1 MGEEIKK
8 TKKSLLDV
16 ASKVVDTEKK
26 TSSKKTTTAKTT
38 AKATTKAS
46 VEKNTTTKATK
57 VATKATAKVA
67 AKAVA
72 TAKTEKVETKPVE
85 KAKTKSVAKA
95 KTEVS
100 KAEPKVST
108 KSVKTVT
115 ATKSEKVS
123 ENLKTSEKETE
134 KATVK
139 ATSKI
144 VSKVEKSSVTY
155 DEDSILHLEGLE
167 HIRLRPGMYIGSLG
181 DGSNENDGI
190 YILLKEGIDNAVD
203 EFSQGFGNRIDIEI
217 KDGRVKIRDYGRGIP
232 LGKLEDCVSNVNT
245 GAKYNNSVF
254 KQAIGMNGVGI
265 KATNALSSYFRAAS
279 VRDGKMAVV
288 EYERGE
294 KKSGNVGNAKP
305 GVKNGT
311 YLEFVPDTQ
320 LFGKYQFN
328 MEMVEKRLW
337 NYAYLNPGLLIHC
350 NDKDYISENG
360 LQDLLTHEMGNS
372 NKSLYPMY
380 TYQGE
385 NLQFV
390 MTHTSSLDK
399 FVYSFVN
406 GQSTEDGG
414 THVTSFLDGFTKG
427 INDYFKKDYDEKD
440 VTGGILVALKIGL
453 DNPMFTSQT
462 KNKLGN
468 VEIRGPIIKETQVA
482 IDDWLRHNPDIAGE
496 LEDKIIRNQK
506 ARAEI
511 NNVTEKQ
518 VREAAK
524 TVSLKIPKLK
534 DCRYH
539 LQDGKK
545 GEDSMIFITEGDS
558 ATGSMVSSRN
568 VETQAIFSLRGK
580 PENMYGRKKT
590 ALFDNEELKNLTF
603 SLGVQKD
610 IESLRY
616 NKIIIAT
623 DADNDG
629 FHIRNLVMTY
639 LLLFFEELVLT
650 GHVYILE
657 TPLFRVRNKTKT
669 VYCYSEESRDKEIK
683 NLGSNAEVTRFKGLG
698 EISPSEFGQFIRPRK
713 DGDSED
719 VGMHL
724 TPVTI
729 QHLKNIPEVLSFYMG
744 KNTPERRDFIVHNLA
759 KEIDA

>member
-8 TKKSLLDV
+8 VKKSLLDV
-16 ASKVVDTEKK
+16 ASKVVDTEKRK
-26 TSSKKTTTAKTT
+26 SIKKTTTAKVATKTEAKTSAEKDTT
-38 AKATTKAS
+38 AKTTKVAAKTNTKATTKTAS
-46 VEKNTTTKATK
+46 KT
-57 VATKATAKVA
+57 VAAAKV
-67 AKAVA
+67 
-72 TAKTEKVETKPVE
+72 EKVETKPAATAKSKAAPKATVE
-85 KAKTKSVAKA
+85 VAKA
-95 KTEVS
+95 
-100 KAEPKVST
+100 A
-108 KSVKTVT
+108 
-115 ATKSEKVS
+115 
-123 ENLKTSEKETE
+123 
-134 KATVK
+134 
-139 ATSKI
+139 
-144 VSKVEKSSVTY
+144 SKVENSSVTY
-155 DEDSILHLEGLE
+155 DEDSIIHLEGLE

-190 YILLKEGIDNAVD
+190 YILLKEGIDNAID
-203 EFSQGFGNRIDIEI
+203 EFTHGHGNRIDIEI

-254 KQAIGMNGVGI
+254 KQSIGMNGVGI

-294 KKSGNVGNAKP
+294 KKSSNVGNAKP

-360 LQDLLTHEMGNS
+360 LQDLLTHEMGET

-399 FVYSFVN
+399 VVYSFVN

-468 VEIRGPIIKETQVA
+468 VEVRGPIIKETQFA
-482 IDDWLRHNPDIAGE
+482 IDDWLRHNPDIAGA

-558 ATGSMVSSRN
+558 ATGSMVASRD

-616 NKIIIAT
+616 NKIVIAT

-657 TPLFRVRNKTKT
+657 TPLFRVRNKSKT
-669 VYCYSEESRDKEIK
+669 VYCYSEESRDREIK
-683 NLGSNAEVTRFKGLG
+683 NLGSGVEVTRFKGLG
-698 EISPSEFGQFIRPRK
+698 EISPHEFGQFIHPRK
-713 DGDSED
+713 EGESED
-719 VGMHL
+719 VGIHL

-729 QHLKNIPEVLSFYMG
+729 QHLKNVPEVLAFYMG
-744 KNTPERRDFIVHNLA
+744 KNTPERRDFIVHHLA
-759 KEIDA
+759 EEIDA

>member
-8 TKKSLLDV
+8 SKKSLLDV

-26 TSSKKTTTAKTT
+26 TSTKKTTTAKVATKTEAKTSAEKDTT
-38 AKATTKAS
+38 AKTTKVAAKTNTKATTKSAS
-46 VEKNTTTKATK
+46 KT
-57 VATKATAKVA
+57 VAAAKV
-67 AKAVA
+67 
-72 TAKTEKVETKPVE
+72 EKVETKPV
-85 KAKTKSVAKA
+85 AKA
-95 KTEVS
+95 KS
-100 KAEPKVST
+100 KAAPKAT
-108 KSVKTVT
+108 KTTENVKTP
-115 ATKSEKVS
+115 
-123 ENLKTSEKETE
+123 EKETE
-134 KATVK
+134 KSPTKVSSK
-139 ATSKI
+139 ATSK
-144 VSKVEKSSVTY
+144 VENSSVTY
-155 DEDSILHLEGLE
+155 DEDSIIHLEGLE

-190 YILLKEGIDNAVD
+190 YILLKEGIDNAID
-203 EFSQGFGNRIDIEI
+203 EFTHGHGNRIDIEI

-254 KQAIGMNGVGI
+254 KQSIGMNGVGI

-288 EYERGE
+288 EFERGE
-294 KKSGNVGNAKP
+294 KKSSNVGNAKP

-360 LQDLLTHEMGNS
+360 LQDLLTHEMGES

-399 FVYSFVN
+399 VVYSFVN

-468 VEIRGPIIKETQVA
+468 VEVRGPIIKETQFA
-482 IDDWLRHNPDIAGE
+482 IDDWLRHNPDIAGA

-558 ATGSMVSSRN
+558 ATGPMVSSRN

-669 VYCYSEESRDKEIK
+669 VYCYSEESRDREIK
-683 NLGSNAEVTRFKGLG
+683 NLGSGVEVTRFKGLG
-698 EISPSEFGQFIRPRK
+698 EISPHEFGQFIHPRK
-713 DGDSED
+713 EGESED
-719 VGMHL
+719 VGIHL

-744 KNTPERRDFIVHNLA
+744 KNTPERRDFIVHHLA
-759 KEIDA
+759 EEIDV

>member
-8 TKKSLLDV
+8 SKKSLLDV

-26 TSSKKTTTAKTT
+26 TSTKKTTTAKVATKTEAKTSAEKDTT
-38 AKATTKAS
+38 AKTTKVAAKTNTKATTKTAS
-46 VEKNTTTKATK
+46 KT
-57 VATKATAKVA
+57 VAAAKV
-67 AKAVA
+67 
-72 TAKTEKVETKPVE
+72 EKVETKT
-85 KAKTKSVAKA
+85 AAKA
-95 KTEVS
+95 KS
-100 KAEPKVST
+100 KAAPKATVEVAKDVSNA
-108 KSVKTVT
+108 
-115 ATKSEKVS
+115 ATKSAKTTKTT
-123 ENLKTSEKETE
+123 ENVKTPKKETE
-134 KATVK
+134 KSPTKVSSK
-139 ATSKI
+139 AA
-144 VSKVEKSSVTY
+144 SKVENSSVTY
-155 DEDSILHLEGLE
+155 DEDSIIHLEGLE

-190 YILLKEGIDNAVD
+190 YILLKEGIDNAID
-203 EFSQGFGNRIDIEI
+203 EFTHGHGNRIDIEI

-254 KQAIGMNGVGI
+254 KQSIGMNGVGI

-288 EYERGE
+288 EFERGE
-294 KKSGNVGNAKP
+294 KKSSNVGNAKP

-360 LQDLLTHEMGNS
+360 LQDLLTHEMGET

-399 FVYSFVN
+399 VVYSFVN

-468 VEIRGPIIKETQVA
+468 VEVRGPIIKETQFA
-482 IDDWLRHNPDIAGE
+482 IDDWLRHNPDIAGA

-558 ATGSMVSSRN
+558 ATGPMVSSRN

-669 VYCYSEESRDKEIK
+669 VYCYSEESRDREIK
-683 NLGSNAEVTRFKGLG
+683 NLGSGVEVTRFKGLG
-698 EISPSEFGQFIRPRK
+698 EISPHEFGQFIHPRK
-713 DGDSED
+713 EGESED
-719 VGMHL
+719 VGIHL

-744 KNTPERRDFIVHNLA
+744 KNTPERRDFIVHHLA
-759 KEIDA
+759 EEIDV

>member
-1 MGEEIKK
+1 M
-8 TKKSLLDV
+8 
-16 ASKVVDTEKK
+16 
-26 TSSKKTTTAKTT
+26 
-38 AKATTKAS
+38 
-46 VEKNTTTKATK
+46 
-57 VATKATAKVA
+57 
-67 AKAVA
+67 
-72 TAKTEKVETKPVE
+72 
-85 KAKTKSVAKA
+85 
-95 KTEVS
+95 
-100 KAEPKVST
+100 
-108 KSVKTVT
+108 
-115 ATKSEKVS
+115 
-123 ENLKTSEKETE
+123 
-134 KATVK
+134 
-139 ATSKI
+139 
-144 VSKVEKSSVTY
+144 
-155 DEDSILHLEGLE
+155 E

-190 YILLKEGIDNAVD
+190 YILLKEGIDNAID
-203 EFSQGFGNRIDIEI
+203 EFTHGHGNRIDIEI

-254 KQAIGMNGVGI
+254 KQSIGMNGVGI

-288 EYERGE
+288 EFERGE
-294 KKSGNVGNAKP
+294 KKSSNVGNAKP

-360 LQDLLTHEMGNS
+360 LQDLLTHEMGES

-399 FVYSFVN
+399 VVYSFVN

-468 VEIRGPIIKETQVA
+468 VEVRGPIIKETQFA
-482 IDDWLRHNPDIAGE
+482 IDDWLRHNPDIAGA

-558 ATGSMVSSRN
+558 ATGPMVSSRN

-669 VYCYSEESRDKEIK
+669 VYCYSEESRDREIK
-683 NLGSNAEVTRFKGLG
+683 NLGSGVEVTRFKGLG
-698 EISPSEFGQFIRPRK
+698 EISPHEFGQFIHPRK
-713 DGDSED
+713 EGESED
-719 VGMHL
+719 VGIHL

-744 KNTPERRDFIVHNLA
+744 KNTPERRDFIVHHLA
-759 KEIDA
+759 EEIDV

>member
-8 TKKSLLDV
+8 SKKSLLDV

-26 TSSKKTTTAKTT
+26 TSTKKTTTAKVVTKTEAKTSAEKDTT
-38 AKATTKAS
+38 AKTTKVAAKTNTKATTKTAS
-46 VEKNTTTKATK
+46 KT
-57 VATKATAKVA
+57 VAAAKV
-67 AKAVA
+67 
-72 TAKTEKVETKPVE
+72 EKVETKPV
-85 KAKTKSVAKA
+85 AKA
-95 KTEVS
+95 KS
-100 KAEPKVST
+100 KAAPKAT
-108 KSVKTVT
+108 KTTENVKTP
-115 ATKSEKVS
+115 
-123 ENLKTSEKETE
+123 EKETE
-134 KATVK
+134 KSPTKVSSK
-139 ATSKI
+139 AA
-144 VSKVEKSSVTY
+144 SKVENSSVTY
-155 DEDSILHLEGLE
+155 DEDSIIHLEGLE

-190 YILLKEGIDNAVD
+190 YILLKEGIDNAID
-203 EFSQGFGNRIDIEI
+203 EFTHGHGNRIDIEI

-254 KQAIGMNGVGI
+254 KQSIGMNGVGI

-288 EYERGE
+288 EFERGE
-294 KKSGNVGNAKP
+294 KKSSNVGNAKP

-360 LQDLLTHEMGNS
+360 LQDLLTHEMGES

-399 FVYSFVN
+399 VVYSFVN

-468 VEIRGPIIKETQVA
+468 VEVRGPIIKETQFA
-482 IDDWLRHNPDIAGE
+482 IDDWLRHNPDIAGA

-558 ATGSMVSSRN
+558 ATGPMVSSRN

-669 VYCYSEESRDKEIK
+669 VYCYSEESRDREIK
-683 NLGSNAEVTRFKGLG
+683 NLGSGVEVTRFKGLG
-698 EISPSEFGQFIRPRK
+698 EISPHEFGQFIHPRK
-713 DGDSED
+713 EGESED
-719 VGMHL
+719 VGIHL

-744 KNTPERRDFIVHNLA
+744 KNTPERRDFIVHHLA
-759 KEIDA
+759 EEIDV

>member
-8 TKKSLLDV
+8 SKKSLLDV

-26 TSSKKTTTAKTT
+26 TSTKKTTTAKVATKTEAKTSAEKDTT
-38 AKATTKAS
+38 AKTTKVAAKTNTKATTKTAS
-46 VEKNTTTKATK
+46 KT
-57 VATKATAKVA
+57 VA
-67 AKAVA
+67 AVKV
-72 TAKTEKVETKPVE
+72 EKVETK
-85 KAKTKSVAKA
+85 TVAKA
-95 KTEVS
+95 KS
-100 KAEPKVST
+100 KAAPKATVEVAKDVSNA
-108 KSVKTVT
+108 
-115 ATKSEKVS
+115 ATKSAKTTKTT
-123 ENLKTSEKETE
+123 ENVKTPEKETE
-134 KATVK
+134 KSPTKVSSK
-139 ATSKI
+139 AA
-144 VSKVEKSSVTY
+144 SKVENSSVTY
-155 DEDSILHLEGLE
+155 DEDSIIHLEGLE

-190 YILLKEGIDNAVD
+190 YILLKEGIDNAID
-203 EFSQGFGNRIDIEI
+203 EFTHGHGNRIDIEI

-254 KQAIGMNGVGI
+254 KQSIGMNGVGI

-288 EYERGE
+288 EFERGE
-294 KKSGNVGNAKP
+294 KKSSNVGNAKP

-360 LQDLLTHEMGNS
+360 LQDLLTHEMGET

-399 FVYSFVN
+399 VVYSFVN

-468 VEIRGPIIKETQVA
+468 VEVRGPIIKETQFA
-482 IDDWLRHNPDIAGE
+482 IDDWLRHNPDIAGA

-558 ATGSMVSSRN
+558 ATGPMVSSRN

-669 VYCYSEESRDKEIK
+669 VYCYSEESRDREIK
-683 NLGSNAEVTRFKGLG
+683 NLGSGVEVTRFKGLG
-698 EISPSEFGQFIRPRK
+698 EISPHEFGQFIHPRK
-713 DGDSED
+713 EGESED
-719 VGMHL
+719 VGIHL

-744 KNTPERRDFIVHNLA
+744 KNTPERRDFIVHHLA
-759 KEIDA
+759 EEIDV

>member
-8 TKKSLLDV
+8 SKKSLLDV
-16 ASKVVDTEKK
+16 ASKAVASE
-26 TSSKKTTTAKTT
+26 KTTATKKKSVNSVAKKSETSAKEESVKKVTKTTAATT
-38 AKATTKAS
+38 AKATKTSAVKTTAS
-46 VEKNTTTKATK
+46 
-57 VATKATAKVA
+57 
-67 AKAVA
+67 KAVA
-72 TAKTEKVETKPVE
+72 KSAE
-85 KAKTKSVAKA
+85 KATG
-95 KTEVS
+95 
-100 KAEPKVST
+100 
-108 KSVKTVT
+108 KSVKTTKTTESKTSKTKVQEV
-115 ATKSEKVS
+115 AVVVNKSE
-123 ENLKTSEKETE
+123 TKETVKKFSA
-134 KATVK
+134 KAEN
-139 ATSKI
+139 SKNTASA
-144 VSKVEKSSVTY
+144 VY
-155 DEDSILHLEGLE
+155 DENSILHLEGLE

-360 LQDLLTHEMGNS
+360 LQDLLTHEMGEAD
-372 NKSLYPMY
+372 KSLYPMY
-380 TYQGE
+380 TYNGE

-390 MTHTSSLDK
+390 ITHTSSLDK

-427 INDYFKKDYDEKD
+427 INDYFKKEYDEKD

-468 VEIRGPIIKETQVA
+468 VEIRGPIIKETQAA
-482 IDDWLRHNPDIAGE
+482 IDDWLRHNPDIAGA
-496 LEDKIIRNQK
+496 LEDKIIRNMK

-518 VREAAK
+518 IREAAK
-524 TVSLKIPKLK
+524 TVSLKIPKLR

-558 ATGSMVSSRN
+558 AAGPMAASRN

-629 FHIRNLVMTY
+629 FHIRNLILTY

-698 EISPSEFGQFIRPRK
+698 EISPSEFGQFIHPRK

-729 QHLKNIPEVLSFYMG
+729 QHLKNIPEVLAFYMG